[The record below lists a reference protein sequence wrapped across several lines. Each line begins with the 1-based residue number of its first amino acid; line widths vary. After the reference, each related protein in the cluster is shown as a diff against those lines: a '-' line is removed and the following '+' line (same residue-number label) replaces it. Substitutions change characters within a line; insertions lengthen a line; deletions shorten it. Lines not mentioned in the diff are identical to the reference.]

1 VTLQTSK
8 STFTPFT
15 FFACAIFCAPACA
28 IDPAWAI
35 DPEPIQIGFLELQ
48 PSINTKVTP
57 LGSTWLPNGEQEE
70 AEFLL
75 FKPRL
80 VAFASDG
87 KNQFSS
93 TLEILN
99 GNYSAPGAANFVDL
113 RFEGTARVP
122 LDQQN
127 LLKLRSEF
135 FNTHENLDAA
145 FRKGNSAGP
154 QRFTTSTVNG
164 SYEYTTTGGMG
175 RVVLDAGSYTKTYTD
190 NTALSFRNHK
200 DYNWGSTF
208 SLRVLPGTEMV
219 LQYRFKNVD
228 YLDDRKR
235 LTASI
240 WEQDHNERNA
250 YLGATWVAPAI
261 VPGELRIV
269 SGFKETAINAWRA
282 DAFSAKWET
291 NVRWEPLRDSVVT
304 LNADRVKRE
313 ETGMFTTLDSTNLR
327 YSWEYLWSS
336 RLKSAVAGSYSGN
349 TYQHSNRKDEGL
361 GLKLRMEYTYSRW
374 LNMFV
379 AVGHDQRKSVLDNFN
394 FTQHTFALGIT
405 ATLEHLW
412 GW

>member
-1 VTLQTSK
+1 LQRLK
-8 STFTPFT
+8 STLAT
-15 FFACAIFCAPACA
+15 FRFIACAISCAPAWA
-28 IDPAWAI
+28 TEPA
-35 DPEPIQIGFLELQ
+35 PIQLGFLELQ
-48 PSINTKVTP
+48 PSIDTKVTP
-57 LGSTWLPNGEQEE
+57 LGNTWLPNGEEEE

-80 VAFASDG
+80 AAFASDG

-99 GNYSAPGAANFVDL
+99 GNYSATGAANFVDL
-113 RFEGTARVP
+113 RFEGNARLP

-127 LLKLRSEF
+127 VVKLRSEF
-135 FNTHENLDAA
+135 FNTHENLGTA
-145 FRKGNSAGP
+145 FRKGQSAVP

-164 SYEYTTTGGMG
+164 SYEYSTKQGKG
-175 RVVLDAGSYTKTYTD
+175 RLVLDAGRATKNYLD
-190 NTALSFRNHK
+190 NVTLSFRNHE

-208 SLRVLPGTEMV
+208 SMRVLPGTEMV
-219 LQYRFKNVD
+219 LQYRYKDVD
-228 YLDDRKR
+228 YLDDRNR

-240 WEQDHNERNA
+240 WEQDNKESNA
-250 YLGATWVAPAI
+250 YLGATWEAPARI
-261 VPGELRIV
+261 VPGKLRIA
-269 SGFKETAINAWRA
+269 SGFRETAVNAWRA
-282 DAFSAKWET
+282 DSTSAKWET

-304 LNADRVKRE
+304 LNADRIKRE
-313 ETGMFTTLDSTNLR
+313 ETGMFSTLDTTNLR
-327 YSWEYLWSS
+327 YSWEYLWSG
-336 RLKSAVAGSYSGN
+336 RLKSAIAGNYSGN

-361 GLKLRMEYTYSRW
+361 GLKLRMDYSYSSW

-394 FTQHTFALGIT
+394 FSQHTFMLGIT